1 MVCRTHDT
9 IRHGQTRSPL
19 FVRTRLM
26 SVKLKTHS
34 YTTCNTLYTYMCR
47 YVQIQPI
54 PRANMFQVVLN
65 IRTPSGNVIY
75 CINSTYIS
83 RRVGTYTWYILEICL
98 PWRRIKWDMICS
110 KSERTTGLLI
120 DRFIHTTMLSVGAR
134 WCVVLVQ
141 LIRSDIP
148 CAVVYQCVNIPL
160 LRPHGLGASVP
171 CPYRQLLVV

>member
-1 MVCRTHDT
+1 MYCCITGSGGRHTAVWTRCSWSHDGKARGDSTVRPSTCSCCSWSSDTHEDGTAKLANDRQQPTVINPTKTMVCRTHDT

-98 PWRRIKWDMICS
+98 P
-110 KSERTTGLLI
+110 
-120 DRFIHTTMLSVGAR
+120 
-134 WCVVLVQ
+134 
-141 LIRSDIP
+141 
-148 CAVVYQCVNIPL
+148 
-160 LRPHGLGASVP
+160 
-171 CPYRQLLVV
+171 